1 MMRHLLAA
9 SILALLSSTCFAAG
23 EPPSS
28 YLPLC
33 AELDLAAVSDIEL
46 ASATGQA
53 PADKIAAA
61 FFQVMQARD
70 ACASGRVSE
79 ALAIYDDIAFE

>member
-1 MMRHLLAA
+1 MRLLLAA
-9 SILALLSSTCFAAG
+9 SILALLSSTCFAAD

-33 AELDLAAVSDIEL
+33 AELDLAAFSDIEL

-61 FFQVMQARD
+61 FFRVMEARD

-79 ALAIYDDIAFE
+79 ALAIYDDITFE

>member
-1 MMRHLLAA
+1 MRLLAAA
-9 SILALLSSTCFAAG
+9 SILALLSSTSFGAA

-46 ASATGQA
+46 ASATGQV

-61 FFQVMQARD
+61 FFRVMEARD
-70 ACASGRVSE
+70 ACASGRLSE
-79 ALAIYDDIAFE
+79 ALAIYDDITFE

>member
-1 MMRHLLAA
+1 MRLLLAA
-9 SILALLSSTCFAAG
+9 SILALLSSKCFSAD

-46 ASATGQA
+46 ASGTGQA
-53 PADKIAAA
+53 SADKIAAA
-61 FFQVMQARD
+61 FFRVMEARD

-79 ALAIYDDIAFE
+79 ALAIYDDITFE

>member
-1 MMRHLLAA
+1 MRHLFAA
-9 SILALLSSTCFAAG
+9 SIFVLLSSPCLAAD

-33 AELDLAAVSDIEL
+33 AELDLAAISEIEL
-46 ASATGQA
+46 ASITGQA

-61 FFQVMQARD
+61 FFQLIEARE
-70 ACASGRVSE
+70 ACLNGRVSE
-79 ALAIYDDIAFE
+79 ALGMYDDITFE

>member
-1 MMRHLLAA
+1 MRHLLAA
-9 SILALLSSTCFAAG
+9 SILALCSSTCFAAN

-28 YLPLC
+28 YLQLC